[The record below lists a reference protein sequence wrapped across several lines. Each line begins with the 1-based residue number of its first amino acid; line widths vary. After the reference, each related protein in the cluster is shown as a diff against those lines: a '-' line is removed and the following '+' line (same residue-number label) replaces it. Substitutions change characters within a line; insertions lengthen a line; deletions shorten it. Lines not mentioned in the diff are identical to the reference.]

1 MKKKKYKFFNKVFF
15 EDYLTTN
22 HKYKTK
28 NFTAMKIEYIYFSFF
43 FSLIFIFSLK
53 IIFIS
58 FQNSNYNEITSYKYN
73 FNNIRNDILDRNG
86 VLLSRNI
93 TAYHAA
99 IKPCLIKDKNFSKIK
114 IIFPEIN
121 SEYQKLNQKN
131 IFI

>member
-1 MKKKKYKFFNKVFF
+1 
-15 EDYLTTN
+15 
-22 HKYKTK
+22 
-28 NFTAMKIEYIYFSFF
+28 MKIEYIYFSFLF

-99 IKPCLIKDKNFSKIK
+99 IKPSLIKDKKNF
-114 IIFPEIN
+114 
-121 SEYQKLNQKN
+121 
-131 IFI
+131 